1 MGEKLEVKYEPFT
14 TDRMMK
20 MEGMQEDDDDVG
32 FSRTRKDKKN
42 VSFVLSSL
50 ALLTGLV
57 LFTLVITWLWGVPE
71 VVTRNSRL
79 IKEMADRLETQ
90 AEQIRDLEGE
100 LQVCQQPAEEGSCTG
115 SAQRWYYSS
124 QKGSCQQF
132 SYSGCGGNS
141 NNFHTLADCQG
152 KCVTTTKADDE
163 DDCSLPKDMGPC
175 RSTVQRWYYDQQE
188 GQCKDFTW
196 GGCAGNQNNF
206 ASQEK
211 CQEKCEKNMSNR
223 QSSTKLPEYCA
234 LPPSVGSC
242 RAAFRKYYY
251 DGESKTC
258 KEFIYG
264 GCEGNENRFETIEEC
279 TETCHP
285 IRIV

>member
-1 MGEKLEVKYEPFT
+1 MGSMEKLEVKYEPFT

-20 MEGMQEDDDDVG
+20 MERMQEDDDDVG
-32 FSRTRKDKKN
+32 FSRTKKDKKN

-100 LQVCQQPAEEGSCTG
+100 LQVCQQPAEVGSCTG

-141 NNFHTLADCQG
+141 TTFTPWLTAKGSVLPPLRLMRRMTAASRRTWDLAGPQSSGGITTNKRANAKTSLGADALETKTILRRRKSARRNVKRTCQTANPRP
-152 KCVTTTKADDE
+152 KCRNIVPYPRVSDRAGQHSASTTTMVKAKRAR
-163 DDCSLPKDMGPC
+163 SLSMEAAKVMRTDSRRL
-175 RSTVQRWYYDQQE
+175 RS
-188 GQCKDFTW
+188 
-196 GGCAGNQNNF
+196 A
-206 ASQEK
+206 
-211 CQEKCEKNMSNR
+211 
-223 QSSTKLPEYCA
+223 
-234 LPPSVGSC
+234 
-242 RAAFRKYYY
+242 RKHA
-251 DGESKTC
+251 
-258 KEFIYG
+258 IQ
-264 GCEGNENRFETIEEC
+264 
-279 TETCHP
+279 
-285 IRIV
+285 